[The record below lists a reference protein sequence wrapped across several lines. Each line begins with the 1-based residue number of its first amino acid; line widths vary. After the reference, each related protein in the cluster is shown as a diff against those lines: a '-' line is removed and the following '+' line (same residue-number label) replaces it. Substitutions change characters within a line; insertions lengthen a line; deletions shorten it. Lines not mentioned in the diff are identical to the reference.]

1 MLEIGSK
8 TITVDGVTV
17 FSDNADPNQFW
28 YLQGPVQLARRVRDN
43 RAAFTFIKYGNV
55 SGDTVEGRG
64 FLMFEVNLKLDPDVE
79 RKIMSR
85 ISSMAK
91 DQPKLAAVPFDEGTV
106 ECIALDLQGSGGTTA
121 EVSAEGT
128 FQAVENILGATVP
141 SLHGDNNAAFSLSL
155 SQEGATILESVFKE
169 KGTPIGAVYNLK
181 YSGLR
186 PALEVE
192 IKANL
197 KRVYDH
203 FSAGLEGQVYFVRA
217 GIDAGFEKL
226 VEDKVIEI
234 NVINYS
240 TEDDRMNKED
250 WALNFFKENLLG
262 EWFRPTLTPG
272 QMAGGMAQAENLDAV
287 QRRAQSMRPPAP
299 TPPPRPEQPSSG
311 SGSSSGTS
319 GQTQPQTPRP
329 DENSGAPEPA
339 AAIQNPPVTSA
350 NAANA
355 AETATAMPP
364 RTQQAAPAQSAG
376 VRPQTMPNSA
386 NVQVDAAL
394 VSFKLKFIKQIEEK
408 TLTFKFT
415 RSEAVQRTY
424 APQGFFGLLAED
436 LAKEGHFFEV
446 DGDDPFFREFRVSVE
461 TPFDKEAIGLS
472 SAHVQLRYG
481 QEGDP
486 DKKHKDFVID
496 KDSPEKTDWLV
507 KTIPGISR
515 YSYSVQYHF
524 DPDSDWKG
532 DKMSYE
538 FDEKMTED
546 RTLLLHPFDSLVFL
560 DVVVSASQID
570 WTQVSDVEIQLD
582 YESKDGWSQSDTLFF
597 SEGAADDQHWK
608 IRSSDIENK
617 SFTYSIKYHMKDGNV
632 RAMEPV
638 TTKTTRISIQNPLKT
653 INIEFIPLFEPDA
666 VKMIFIDIEYDDP
679 GNEYEVKERLKLNG
693 TVTDSVSFNLNI
705 IDDSK
710 GTYRYRKTIV
720 GMDNSLNRLETV
732 ETNETII
739 GIDSI

>member
-17 FSDNADPNQFW
+17 FSDHADPSQFW
-28 YLQGPVQLARRVRDN
+28 YLPGPVQLGRRARDN
-43 RAAFTFIKYGNV
+43 RASFTFIKYGNV
-55 SGDTVEGRG
+55 SGDSIEGRG
-64 FLMFEVNLKLDPDVE
+64 FLMFEVDLKLDPDVE

-91 DQPKLAAVPFDEGTV
+91 GQPKLAAVPFDEGTV
-106 ECIALDLQGSGGTTA
+106 ECIALDLQGGGGTTA
-121 EVSAEGT
+121 QVSAEGT
-128 FQAVENILGATVP
+128 FQAVEKILGATVP
-141 SLHGDNNAAFSLSL
+141 SLHGNNNAAFSLSL

-240 TEDDRMNKED
+240 TEDDRMDKEN

-272 QMAGGMAQAENLDAV
+272 QMAGGMAQAEGLDAV
-287 QRRAQSMRPPAP
+287 QRRAQAMRPPAP
-299 TPPPRPEQPSSG
+299 TPPPRPERPSASG
-311 SGSSSGTS
+311 GGSPSTEE
-319 GQTQPQTPRP
+319 TRPERPRP
-329 DENSGAPEPA
+329 DENTGAPESR
-339 AAIQNPPVTSA
+339 AAIQNPPVTEGD
-350 NAANA
+350 AANA

-364 RTQQAAPAQSAG
+364 QTQQTTTPESTG
-376 VRPQTMPNSA
+376 VRPQTMPNPA
-386 NVQVDAAL
+386 NVQVDTAL
-394 VSFKLKFIKQIEEK
+394 VSFKLKLIKQIEEK

-461 TPFDKEAIGLS
+461 TPFEKEAIGLS

-481 QEGDP
+481 EDGDP

-507 KTIPGISR
+507 KTIPGINK

-532 DKMSYE
+532 DQMSYE

-560 DVVVSASQID
+560 DVVVSASNID
-570 WTQVSDVEIQLD
+570 WTQVSDVEIHLD

-597 SEGAADDQHWK
+597 SEGAVEDQHWK

-617 SFTYSIKYHMKDGNV
+617 SFTYSIKYQMKDGNV
-632 RAMEPV
+632 RETEPV
-638 TTKTTRISIQNPLKT
+638 TTKTTRISVPNPLKT
-653 INIEFIPLFEPDA
+653 INIEFIPLFQPEL
-666 VKMIFIDIEYDDP
+666 VKMVFIDIEYEDAD
-679 GNEYEVKERLKLNG
+679 NDYEVKERLKLNG
-693 TVTDSVSFNLNI
+693 SVTDSVSFGLNI
-705 IDDSK
+705 VDDTK
-710 GTYRYRKTIV
+710 GEYSYRLTTV
-720 GMDNSLNRLETV
+720 GMDNSLNRQEPV
-732 ETNETII
+732 ETKETLI
-739 GIDSI
+739 GIALN